1 MNDLQAFVFHLLFI
15 ISQAHGGFGIW
26 GRGMLAPITLNRAEG
41 ESLLRGSNDMYLEE
55 YTNSSL

>member
-1 MNDLQAFVFHLLFI
+1 
-15 ISQAHGGFGIW
+15 
-26 GRGMLAPITLNRAEG
+26 MLAPITLNRAEG